1 MTRGVRGSAF
11 DKGFNST
18 GMFDK
23 VDTKIP
29 FFYDKGSLTSNRYGD
44 FADYQNLHH
53 IYKPETEKSLGDRV
67 NDFLNFKLQK
77 PDEDST
83 ASKIAEGIYKSYRPE
98 EKSSQEMIADL
109 VASRL
114 GVGGSGVQDLGGGL
128 RMAMSQGGGLQ
139 QPMYIAG
146 QKGSGGIGG
155 ALKGAA
161 GGFLSGG
168 GLGAAI
174 GGVSGF
180 FG

>member
-29 FFYDKGSLTSNRYGD
+29 FIFDKGSLTSNRYGD
-44 FADYQNLHH
+44 FGDYQN
-53 IYKPETEKSLGDRV
+53 IFKPETEKSLGDRV
-67 NDFLNFKLQK
+67 NDFLNYKLPK
-77 PDEDST
+77 PDEDRT

-98 EKSSQEMIADL
+98 EKSSQDMIADL

-146 QKGSGGIGG
+146 QKGRGGIGG

>member
-11 DKGFNST
+11 DKGFNPT

-29 FFYDKGSLTSNRYGD
+29 FFYDEGSLTSNRYGD
-44 FADYQNLHH
+44 FGDYQN
-53 IYKPETEKSLGDRV
+53 IFKPNTEKSLGDRV

-114 GVGGSGVQDLGGGL
+114 GGGVGVQNLGGGL
-128 RMAMSQGGGLQ
+128 RSYGC
-139 QPMYIAG
+139 
-146 QKGSGGIGG
+146 KSRW
-155 ALKGAA
+155 
-161 GGFLSGG
+161 GFTATNVYSR
-168 GLGAAI
+168 
-174 GGVSGF
+174 SER
-180 FG
+180 